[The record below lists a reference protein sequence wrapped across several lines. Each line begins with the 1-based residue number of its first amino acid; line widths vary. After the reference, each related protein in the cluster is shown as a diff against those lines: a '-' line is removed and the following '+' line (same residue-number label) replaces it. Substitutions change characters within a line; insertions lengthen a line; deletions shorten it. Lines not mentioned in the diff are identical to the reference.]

1 MPRRSQRSF
10 SIPERQDGDTVGDLI
25 RIILLVVIPP
35 LGVLVTAGFG
45 LQFILNVVLTLF
57 GYLPGLIH
65 AVWVVT
71 RRNY

>member
-1 MPRRSQRSF
+1 M
-10 SIPERQDGDTVGDLI
+10 GDLI